1 MIKSCGICVGAS
13 NLTSVEIYKEEHR
26 LRVGKVISVPHE
38 GNIFGCL
45 EQALNRLLDDGYRNI
60 AVTGRKV
67 DSSVNLPWISE
78 PEAVEE
84 ALKFVNTD
92 KKRYNAV
99 VSMGAEL
106 FVAYVLD
113 KHGNI
118 SGVRTLNKCAS
129 GTGEFFAQQLRRMNL
144 SLGEAEKLV
153 SSDKVYRLSSRCSVF
168 CKSDCTHA
176 LNKGQNVSEILA
188 GLCEMMSRKVMELL
202 VDMPKEKVM
211 LIGGV
216 ALNPRVISFLKKEI
230 HSIYVPNEAA
240 YFEALGAALW
250 IMEHNA
256 VISGAKLS
264 KDRRRSSRYTALP
277 PLRSALPL
285 VEFKDAWERT
295 EYSDGDV
302 CILGLDVGSTTT
314 KAVIMRER
322 DNAVLDSVYLRTN
335 GNPVEA
341 SRNCY
346 KALEKNLN
354 KKIKITGLGVTGSG
368 RQIAALH
375 AMTDGIVN
383 EIIAHARAA
392 VYFDDEVDTIFE
404 IGGQDAKYTH
414 IKNMV
419 ACDYAMNEA
428 CSAGTGSFLEES
440 CKETLGVELREIERY
455 AMKGENPPNFND
467 QCAAFIS
474 SDIKTASYEGL
485 KKEDIVAGLVYSIC
499 MNYSNRVKGNRIV
512 GDKVLMQG
520 GVCYN
525 KAVPVA
531 MASLLGKKIVV
542 PPEPGLMGAFG
553 AALEI
558 KDKMDKGLL
567 KRKDFELSWLIGRDV
582 KYHDSFKCK
591 GGAEKC
597 DRGCSILRIEIG
609 GRIYLFG
616 GSCNR
621 YYNINHSVNVDETKL
636 NLVKMRQDKL
646 FAPPAQGETAPE
658 AAKTVGISRSFLTHT
673 FFPLYCTFFSSL
685 GMRVVVSD
693 AISDYGVQHKRAP
706 FCYPAEIA
714 HGLFHNLL
722 EKDLDYIFLP
732 QVLELKSKKAEKSR
746 KEQQSTCVILQSE
759 PYYLKNTF
767 KNFDK
772 NNVLVPVLDFS
783 KGLGGARKAFVEMSG
798 KMGFSKRDAVRAYEA
813 ACGRQDD
820 FTKGL
825 KQYGRACLGE
835 LKKDPD
841 RIAVVLLGRAY
852 NTFAAEANMAIP
864 DKFSSRGVT
873 VMPFDS
879 LPYEDE
885 SDDANM
891 YWASGQMILK
901 AARFIKKHA
910 QLYPVFVTNFSCGPD
925 SFIVGNVRDIMDKKP
940 ILILE
945 IDSHTADAGINTRI
959 EAFLDIVERSRKLDA
974 APSDGGEAFTPA
986 RCISYKRKL
995 CVVASDGTRYGI
1007 DDRRVKLLL
1016 PPMGTMG
1023 PQGLAAV
1030 FKTAGIN
1037 AIALQP
1043 SDGISLKHGRA
1054 NTTCKE
1060 CLPLILSTGS
1070 LIKYLEH
1077 REDGE
1082 ILVYFM
1088 PSTGGNCRF
1097 GQYKTFFNDLIT
1109 KKRIKDLAVYS
1120 MDTQNSYLGMG
1131 NSFNILLLKGTLIYD
1146 AMYDIKNALKVLA
1159 KDREAAMGIFDKQ
1172 WENIVHCLGKKGA
1185 GLYEVLEA
1193 AAAALK
1199 AIPLKYPLSE
1209 ATTVAIMGEIYVR
1222 RDDFCCNP
1230 LIERLAQKGIV
1241 AKTSPVLE
1249 WICYVDYL
1257 VKNKLIE
1264 SNLGI
1269 SGKIEFFVKTFLQR
1283 SYEKKIKGILA
1294 GSGLYH
1300 NDAID
1305 IEKIMKAG
1313 RNFID
1318 EQLTGESIV
1327 VVGSALNEIVEYV
1340 SGVISVG
1347 PFACLPTRI
1356 IESILN
1362 GSMNLSTKRELS
1374 DRDFP
1379 GLKEVE
1385 ELPFLSIEIDGTPFP
1400 PLIEAKIEAF
1410 CLQTKRLHKKIVT
1423 SDAEKEDGYLSSLH
1437 SR

>member
-1 MIKSCGICVGAS
+1 MIKTCGICVGAS
-13 NLTSVEIYKEEHR
+13 NLTSVEIYKEEHK

-38 GNIFGCL
+38 GNIYGCL
-45 EQALNRLLDDGYRNI
+45 EQALNRLFSDGYRNI

-84 ALKFVNTD
+84 ALKFINTD
-92 KKRYNAV
+92 KKRYDAV

-106 FVAYVLD
+106 FIAYVLD
-113 KHGNI
+113 KQGNI

-129 GTGEFFAQQLRRMNL
+129 GTGEFFMQQLRRMDI
-144 SLGEAEKLV
+144 SLEEAEKLV
-153 SSDKVYRLSSRCSVF
+153 SSEKVYRLSSRCSVF

-176 LNKGQNVSEILA
+176 LNKGRDISEILA

-202 VDMPKEKVM
+202 VDLPKERVM

-216 ALNPRVISFLKKEI
+216 ALNPRVVSFLKKDI
-230 HSIYVPNEAA
+230 RSVYVPNEAA

-250 IMEHNA
+250 IMEHNETIA
-256 VISGAKLS
+256 DARLL
-264 KDRRRSSRYTALP
+264 KDRRHASRYTSLP
-277 PLRSALPL
+277 PLKSASPL
-285 VEFKDAWERT
+285 VEFKDAWKKE
-295 EYSDGDV
+295 EYSEGDT

-314 KAVIMRER
+314 KAIIMRES

-346 KALEKNLN
+346 KALKENLN
-354 KKIKITGLGVTGSG
+354 KGIKIIGLGVTGSG

-392 VYFDDEVDTIFE
+392 VYFDEDADTIFE

-440 CKETLGVELREIERY
+440 CKETLGIELNEIEPH
-455 AMKGENPPNFND
+455 AMRGNSPPNFND

-474 SDIKTASYEGL
+474 SDIKTASCDGL

-499 MNYSNRVKGNRIV
+499 MNYNNRVKGNRIV
-512 GDKVLMQG
+512 GNKVLMQG

-525 KAVPVA
+525 KAVPIA

-553 AALEI
+553 TALEI
-558 KDKMDKGLL
+558 KDKLRQGLL
-567 KRKDFELSWLIGRDV
+567 KRKDFELAGLIDREV
-582 KYHDSFKCK
+582 KYRDTFKCK
-591 GGAEKC
+591 GGAERC
-597 DRGCSILRIEIG
+597 DRGCDILRIEIG
-609 GRIYLFG
+609 GKIYLFG

-621 YYNINHSVNVDETKL
+621 YYNINHSVKVDKERS
-636 NLVKMRQDKL
+636 NLVKTRQDRL
-646 FAPPAQGETAPE
+646 FAPLDSRSGAPAAG
-658 AAKTVGISRSFLTHT
+658 KTIGISKSFLTHN
-673 FFPLYCTFFSSL
+673 FFPLYYSFFDAL
-685 GMRVVVSD
+685 GMKVVVSD
-693 AISDYGVQHKRAP
+693 AISDYGVQHKRAA

-722 EKDLDYIFLP
+722 EKSLDYIFLP
-732 QVLELKSKKAEKSR
+732 QVLELKSKKALRPR

-759 PYYLKNTF
+759 PYYLRNTF
-767 KNFDK
+767 KKSDK
-772 NNVLVPVLDFS
+772 GRILIPIIDFS
-783 KGLGGARKAFVEMSG
+783 KGYRSSQKAFVELAEKIGYG
-798 KMGFSKRDAVRAYEA
+798 KQDAIRAYGA
-813 ACGRQDD
+813 ACDKQDD
-820 FTKGL
+820 FTEGL
-825 KQYGRACLGE
+825 KQSGRKCLEE
-835 LKKDPD
+835 LKKDSD

-873 VMPFDS
+873 VIPFDC

-885 SDDANM
+885 SDDRNM
-891 YWASGQMILK
+891 YWASGQMLLK
-901 AARFIKKHA
+901 AARFIKKHP
-910 QLYPVFVTNFSCGPD
+910 QLYAVFVTNFSCGPD

-945 IDSHTADAGINTRI
+945 IDSHTADAGVNTRI
-959 EAFLDIVERSRKLDA
+959 EAFLEIVERSRRTGVSYDRDDE
-974 APSDGGEAFTPA
+974 PFIPA
-986 RCISYKRKL
+986 RCISHKKKLWIISSDRKRYKINDKE
-995 CVVASDGTRYGI
+995 
-1007 DDRRVKLLL
+1007 VKLLL

-1023 PQGLAAV
+1023 PQALAAI

-1037 AIALQP
+1037 TIPLQP

-1060 CLPLILSTGS
+1060 CLPLILSAGS
-1070 LIKYLEH
+1070 LMKYLEH
-1077 REDGE
+1077 NRNGDL
-1082 ILVYFM
+1082 LVYFM

-1097 GQYKTFFNDLIT
+1097 GQYNTFFNNLIR
-1109 KKRIKDLAVYS
+1109 KKRIKNLAVYS
-1120 MDTQNSYLGMG
+1120 VDTQNSYLGMG
-1131 NSFNILLLKGTLIYD
+1131 NSFNILVLKGALIYD
-1146 AMYDIKNALKVLA
+1146 AMYDIRNALKALA
-1159 KDREAAMGIFDKQ
+1159 KDREGAMKRFDEQ
-1172 WENIVHCLGKKGA
+1172 WRNILLCLENKGA
-1185 GLYEVLEA
+1185 GLYGVLEKT
-1193 AAAALK
+1193 AAALK
-1199 AIPLKYPLSE
+1199 DIPLKYPLSE
-1209 ATTVAIMGEIYVR
+1209 ANTVAIMGEVYVR

-1230 LIERLAQKGIV
+1230 LIERLAQKEIV

-1249 WICYVDYL
+1249 WFCYVDYL

-1269 SGKIEFFVKTFLQR
+1269 SGKIEFFIKTFFQR
-1283 SYEKKIKGILA
+1283 SYEKKIKGIFA

-1300 NDAID
+1300 NEAID
-1305 IEKIMKAG
+1305 IEKIMDVGK
-1313 RNFID
+1313 NFID

-1327 VVGSALNEIVEYV
+1327 VVGAALREIVDSV
-1340 SGVISVG
+1340 SGVISIG

-1356 IESILN
+1356 IESILSS
-1362 GSMNLSTKRELS
+1362 SMNMNTKRELAGKE
-1374 DRDFP
+1374 FP
-1379 GLKEVE
+1379 GFIEGE
-1385 ELPFLSIEIDGTPFP
+1385 DLPFLSIEIDGTPFP

-1410 CLQTKRLHKKIVT
+1410 CLQVKRLHDRMK
-1423 SDAEKEDGYLSSLH
+1423 SPCAG
-1437 SR
+1437 